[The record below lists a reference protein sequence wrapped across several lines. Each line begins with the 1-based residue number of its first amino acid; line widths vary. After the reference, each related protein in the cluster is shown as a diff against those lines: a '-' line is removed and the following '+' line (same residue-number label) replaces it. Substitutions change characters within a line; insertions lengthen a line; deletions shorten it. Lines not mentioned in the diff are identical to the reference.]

1 MKCPILRLR
10 GGTSTGILS
19 RKREEKKNMFS
30 YLLLLLNKGG
40 SEKTNTSSR
49 ACSQEQPHWL
59 TNTFPLK
66 ICEFSFLPHT
76 RASAGNIWLPELSS
90 SKVLKLFVKNVVDK
104 QSGYWINLFY
114 LACFQDSHQILVA
127 TVSCLKKIT
136 YKILQGSVMVI

>member
-1 MKCPILRLR
+1 
-10 GGTSTGILS
+10 
-19 RKREEKKNMFS
+19 MFS

-76 RASAGNIWLPELSS
+76 HASAGNRWLPELAS
-90 SKVLKLFVKNVVDK
+90 SKILKLFVKNVVDK
-104 QSGYWINLFY
+104 QSGFWINVFY
-114 LACFQDSHQILVA
+114 LTFLKTITKLELFQSHVKKKNSKIFTSQPTRILLWSYSN
-127 TVSCLKKIT
+127 TDI
-136 YKILQGSVMVI
+136 